1 MTSSPWPRGLVEPG
15 HDLLDSVQASVGD
28 GDNKV
33 VCLFVRQC
41 QSSAV
46 NAVEGNDSCER
57 KPFVAVDQAVM
68 AR

>member
-33 VCLFVRQC
+33 V
-41 QSSAV
+41 AV
-46 NAVEGNDSCER
+46 SAVEGNDSCER